1 MASRCV
7 VYMRTSTPSQS
18 TGSSFV
24 RQLESCTR
32 AADLFGLYV
41 KAVFA
46 DTCSGDGAMPS
57 RSMAYLTAKQLDCP
71 ILVESQCRWS
81 RKLPGTDPL
90 VDVEVLVV
98 GDGKRVL
105 VDRIFGNHLSV
116 VMPSQRYLP

>member
-7 VYMRTSTPSQS
+7 VYMRASTPSQS

-32 AADLFGLYV
+32 AADILGLYI

-46 DTCSGDGAMPS
+46 DTCSGDGGMPS
-57 RSMAYLTAKQLDCP
+57 RSMAYLTAKQLGCP

-81 RKLPGTDPL
+81 RKFPGTDPL

-98 GDGKRVL
+98 GDGNRASVS
-105 VDRIFGNHLSV
+105 RIFCNALSAAV
-116 VMPSQRYLP
+116 PSQRYLP

>member
-1 MASRCV
+1 M
-7 VYMRTSTPSQS
+7 
-18 TGSSFV
+18 

-98 GDGKRVL
+98 GDGKRVS

-116 VMPSQRYLP
+116 VVPSQRYLP